1 MRLNK
6 SELKHDTNNA
16 QIPSDH
22 REVKQLPTATSSLSQ
37 QFTLQQVTAWNATQK
52 DYLHDTYIPQL
63 VAMQAAATPD
73 AVALVTATQ
82 LLRYQE
88 LNQRAN
94 QLAHYLQAL
103 GVGPNG
109 LVGLCMERSLEMVVG
124 LLGILKAGGAY
135 VPLDPTYPADR
146 IAFMLADAQVPV
158 LITQQDVATHLSAQ
172 TAKVICLDTATAVLA
187 QQRVTEPISPV
198 TAHDL
203 AYVIYTSGST
213 GRPKGTQI
221 THSGLLN
228 LVFWHQRAFEVTS
241 KDRATQVS
249 SPAFDATGWELW
261 PYLTAGASVYLPDE
275 DTRVTP
281 TSLRDWLLHNN
292 ITISFLPTV
301 LAESIM
307 TLEWPTTTSLRFL
320 LTGADTLHHYPPS
333 SLPFALINNY
343 GPTEATVVATSGRV
357 FPLSDST
364 QTAGVPPIGRPI
376 DNTQIYILNEH
387 LQHVPIGETGELYI
401 GGAGVAR
408 GYLNRPELTEERF
421 IQHPF
426 SSDPDARLYK
436 TGDLSRYLPDGQIVF
451 MGRGDYQ
458 IKIRGY
464 RIEPDE
470 IIAVLNEHPAVQ
482 TSVVV
487 AREDRAGDK
496 QLVAYIVPIA
506 GIHISASS
514 LQDMLAA
521 RLPAYMIPTT
531 FVLLEALPLTPNG
544 KVDRSALP
552 VPDALNTMR
561 DEVATAP
568 RTPLEEQ
575 LVSILAPLLGLEQVG
590 IDDNFFMLG
599 GHSLLGTQLIARIAD
614 TFGVTMTLRT
624 LFDASTVRELSTE
637 IEELIIAKVDAMSDD
652 EVHRLLG

>member
-1 MRLNK
+1 MCLNK
-6 SELKHDTNNA
+6 SELMHDTSDT
-16 QIPSDH
+16 QIPIDS
-22 REVKQLPTATSSLSQ
+22 RGGKKLPTDTSSLSQ
-37 QFTLQQVTAWNATQK
+37 SALQQLTAWNATEK
-52 DYLHDTYIPQL
+52 DYLQDTCIPQL
-63 VAMQAAATPD
+63 VAMQAEATPD
-73 AVALVTATQ
+73 AVALVMGTQ
-82 LLRYQE
+82 LLSYKE

-103 GVGPNG
+103 GVGPNV
-109 LVGLCMERSLEMVVG
+109 LVGLCVKRSLDMVVG

-158 LITQQDVATHLSAQ
+158 LITQQDIVTHLSAQ
-172 TAKVICLDTATAVLA
+172 TAKVICMDNATTVLD
-187 QQRVTEPISPV
+187 QQSVTEPISSV
-198 TAHDL
+198 TAYDL

-213 GRPKGTQI
+213 GHPKGTQI

-228 LVFWHQRAFEVTS
+228 LVYWHRRAFEVTS

-261 PYLTAGASVYLPDE
+261 PYLTAGASMYLPDE

-281 TSLRDWLLHNN
+281 TSLRDWLVHND

-307 TLEWPTTTSLRFL
+307 TLEWPATTSLRFL
-320 LTGADTLHHYPPS
+320 LTGADTLHHFPPS
-333 SLPFALINNY
+333 TLPFALINNY

-357 FPLSDST
+357 FPLSDSSN
-364 QTAGVPPIGRPI
+364 TAGVLSIGRPI

-387 LQHVPIGETGELYI
+387 LQPVPIGETGELYI

-408 GYLNRPELTEERF
+408 GYLNHPELTEERF

-426 SSDPDARLYK
+426 SSDPNARLYK

-451 MGRGDYQ
+451 MGRSDYQ
-458 IKIRGY
+458 IKIRGF

-470 IIAVLNEHPAVQ
+470 IVAALNEHPAVQ
-482 TSVVV
+482 TSIVV
-487 AREDRAGDK
+487 AREDSVGDK
-496 QLVAYIVPIA
+496 QLVAYIVPTAEINV
-506 GIHISASS
+506 SASS

-531 FVLLEALPLTPNG
+531 FVILASLPLTPNG
-544 KVDRSALP
+544 KIDQSALP
-552 VPDALNTMR
+552 VPDALNTLR
-561 DEVATAP
+561 NEVATEP
-568 RTPLEEQ
+568 STPIEEQ
-575 LVSILAPLLGLEQVG
+575 LVNLLAPLLSLDQVG

-624 LFDASTVRELSTE
+624 LFEAPTVRELSSE
-637 IEELIIAKVDAMSDD
+637 IEELIIAKVEAMSDD
-652 EVHRLLG
+652 EVQRILG